1 MEDKASM
8 LEYKVSKKDYGV
20 CITRVLDQASP
31 GLAAVGNV
39 SVALAE
45 LRAGDDNVTYGD
57 PGQHRDP
64 GQHCGSTIINFRN

>member
-20 CITRVLDQASP
+20 HIIRVLDQASP

-45 LRAGDDNVTYGD
+45 LRAEDDTRGPVKELNLEIEAVK
-57 PGQHRDP
+57 RKLELF
-64 GQHCGSTIINFRN
+64 S